1 MTDRATEPIPLFR
14 IDWTAD
20 EVGNAVESITR
31 GSYWANG
38 PYVDEFEAM
47 LADRMGVDHAV
58 VFNSGTSALVS
69 VLDAAG
75 IGPGDEVIVPS
86 FTFIATANA
95 VEAVGATPVFAEIE
109 PDRYAL
115 DVNDVADRITPATAA
130 LLPIHY
136 AGMPCRIEPL
146 RELAD
151 AHDLTLIEDAA
162 EAQGAT
168 VDGTPVGT
176 FGDAGM
182 LSFCQNKIVA
192 TGEGGA
198 VVTDD
203 RDLAGRLR
211 RLRSHGRASSDYFDS
226 ADTGE
231 YVSLGYNLRM
241 PDVVAGIGVAQ
252 MGRLDDIIER
262 RRGVA
267 LDLTDRL
274 ADVAHVHPPRDPEKA
289 RGVYQLYTVRFD
301 DHVDRDG
308 VIDALAERDIASKV
322 YFDPIHLTQ
331 YYRDQYGYTDGHL
344 PRTET
349 ISGQVLSLPM
359 HPSLSRDSRD
369 RIVAGIRDALERCAQ

>member
-1 MTDRATEPIPLFR
+1 MTEEATDPVPLFS

-38 PYVDEFEAM
+38 PFIDEFEAL
-47 LADRMGVDHAV
+47 LADRMGVEHAI

-95 VEAVGATPVFAEIE
+95 VEAVGGTPVFAEIE

-130 LLPIHY
+130 ILPIHY
-136 AGMPCRIEPL
+136 AGTPCQITAL

-151 AHDLTLIEDAA
+151 NHDLTLIEDAA

-168 VDGTPVGT
+168 LDGTPVGT
-176 FGDAGM
+176 FGDAGV

-203 RDLAGRLR
+203 RELAGRLR
-211 RLRSHGRASSDYFDS
+211 RLRSHGRASGEYFDS
-226 ADTGE
+226 AGTGE

-241 PDVVAGIGVAQ
+241 PDVVAAIGVAQ

-262 RRGVA
+262 RRHVA
-267 LDLTDRL
+267 MDLTEQL
-274 ADVAHVHPPRDPEKA
+274 ADVDHVHPPRDPENA
-289 RGVYQLYTVRFD
+289 RSVYQLYTVRFD
-301 DHVDRDG
+301 DTVDRDG
-308 VIDALAERDIASKV
+308 VIDHLASHDIASKV
-322 YFDPIHLTQ
+322 YFDPVHLTQ
-331 YYRDQYGYTDGHL
+331 YYRDQYGYTAGHL
-344 PRTET
+344 PRTEA
-349 ISGQVLSLPM
+349 ISEQVLSLPM
-359 HPSLSRDSRD
+359 HPSLQRDSRD
-369 RIVAGIRDALERCAQ
+369 RIVAAVRDALETCA

>member
-1 MTDRATEPIPLFR
+1 MTDGASDHIPLFR

-20 EVGNAVESITR
+20 EVGNAVDSITR

-38 PYVDEFEAM
+38 PYVDEFEAL

-109 PDRYAL
+109 RDRYAL
-115 DVNDVADRITPATAA
+115 DVADVAERITPATAA
-130 LLPIHY
+130 IMPIHY
-136 AGMPCRIEPL
+136 AGTPCEITAL
-146 RELAD
+146 RELARK
-151 AHDLTLIEDAA
+151 HDLTLIEDAA

-168 VDGTPVGT
+168 VDGTPVGAL
-176 FGDAGM
+176 GDAGV

-211 RLRSHGRASSDYFDS
+211 RLRSHGRASSEYFDS
-226 ADTGE
+226 ADSGE

-241 PDVVAGIGVAQ
+241 PDVVAAIGVAQ

-262 RRGVA
+262 RRRVA
-267 LDLTDRL
+267 MDYTDRL
-274 ADVAHVHPPRDPEKA
+274 ADVDHVHPPSDPDNA
-289 RGVYQLYTVRFD
+289 RSVYQLYTVRFAPQ
-301 DHVDRDG
+301 VDRDG
-308 VIDALAERDIASKV
+308 VIDHLSARDIASKV
-322 YFDPIHLTQ
+322 YFDPVHLTQ
-331 YYRDQYGYTDGHL
+331 YYRDQYGYSEGHL
-344 PRTET
+344 PRTEA
-349 ISGQVLSLPM
+349 ISEQVLSLPM
-359 HPSLSRDSRD
+359 HPSLSQDSRD
-369 RIVAGIRDALERCAQ
+369 RIVAALREALDTCA